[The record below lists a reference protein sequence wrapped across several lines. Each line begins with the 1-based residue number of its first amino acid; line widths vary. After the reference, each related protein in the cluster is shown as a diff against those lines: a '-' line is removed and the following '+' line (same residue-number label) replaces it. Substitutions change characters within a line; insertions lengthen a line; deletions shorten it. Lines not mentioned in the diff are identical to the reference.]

1 MPIRRSA
8 PAGARRPGAPPDPR
22 RGCGA
27 FHPPVPAAAVA
38 GRELSAEEN
47 PLVTTIGT
55 ENDLEALPEDF
66 IDLAHD
72 AIAA

>member
-8 PAGARRPGAPPDPR
+8 PAGERRPAAPPEPR

-27 FHPPVPAAAVA
+27 FRPPGPVAAVA
-38 GRELSAEEN
+38 GRELSAEEKR
-47 PLVTTIGT
+47 LVTIET
-55 ENDLEALPEDF
+55 ENDLKALLEDF
-66 IDLAHD
+66 ILLEHD